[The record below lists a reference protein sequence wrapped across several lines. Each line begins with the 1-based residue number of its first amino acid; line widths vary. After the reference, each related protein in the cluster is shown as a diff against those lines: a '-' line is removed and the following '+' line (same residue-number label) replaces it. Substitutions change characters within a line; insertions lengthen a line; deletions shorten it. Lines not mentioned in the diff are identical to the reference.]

1 HQTKQKAIRKDG
13 LFALRRTG
21 ARWRCA
27 YRAYRRHLSP
37 AGRANGVPPGVF
49 TYNDNHKRT
58 SGIWGTLALFLSL
71 DGVYE
76 SLP

>member
-1 HQTKQKAIRKDG
+1 PHARVGNCQASNKQKAIRKDG
-13 LFALRRTG
+13 LFALCSADG
-21 ARWRCA
+21 NA
-27 YRAYRRHLSP
+27 P
-37 AGRANGVPPGVF
+37 VGRANGVPPGVL

-58 SGIWGTLALFLSL
+58 SSIWGTLALFLSL